1 VPINIK
7 DPDTD
12 RVARELARETGETIT
27 LAIRNAVCERLDNIR
42 NRKIIVPNSDNL
54 EAIISRGRVRRNL
67 TDESAETILGY
78 NPDGL
83 FS

>member
-12 RVARELARETGETIT
+12 RVARELAHETGETLT
-27 LAIRNAVCERLDNIR
+27 VAIRNAVYERLDNIR

-67 TDESAETILGY
+67 NNDSPETILSY
-78 NPDGL
+78 DSDGL